1 MTAFYVCIILIGI
14 MMVAVAMIWMVIE
27 RKNNRDY
34 RLEID
39 EKRYELQHLI
49 EDAEQLLD
57 ELNNF
62 SGYVVTQMEEKQ
74 KDMEEAV
81 KAADERLD
89 LFANIKEIPD
99 NLANSMQDFRQEQE
113 KIDIKIE
120 SDEEEPPETLQYK
133 KGKIIP
139 FDLKKREVIKLS
151 RDGMGSEEIA
161 RLLNMGK
168 GEIELISRISQG

>member
-120 SDEEEPPETLQYK
+120 LDQEEPPETLQYK
-133 KGKIIP
+133 KMAK
-139 FDLKKREVIKLS
+139 
-151 RDGMGSEEIA
+151 
-161 RLLNMGK
+161 
-168 GEIELISRISQG
+168 